1 MSVIGEVD
9 SDHEPEP
16 PPPVLTEVNI
26 WVQEMYVFNS
36 DLRLKNNIICF
47 PVLYDHKVNLVRVFW
62 SRSIA

>member
-1 MSVIGEVD
+1 MSVIGEAD

-26 WVQEMYVFNS
+26 WVQEMDGFNFG
-36 DLRLKNNIICF
+36 LRLRNNIICF
-47 PVLYDHKVNLVRVFW
+47 PVLYDHKVDMVRVFW